1 MLQVEM
7 TPNLL
12 GFTVKGDHSDLDA
25 LYDAVW
31 DLVGS
36 GEVDPADI
44 SDGLGIMKERLLAL
58 CYDLRHASRGDRGV
72 ELVDSGMG
80 EWAAQAS
87 GVPLQESNV
96 AYSFQVA
103 YPEAVYD
110 VMVLGCLVRRR
121 TSALA
126 KKTPYR
132 RRADDLG
139 YAMTD
144 PSACEAMRF
153 ASLVLEAIG
162 RQATPGR
169 FARIR
174 EYASEGALGIQLM
187 YTQWLDV
194 ITADYAGMS
203 RKRRL
208 ESMSTVA
215 RDMVEFYL
223 NAQYMDLVD
232 DVDDFAGRNGCSR
245 GDVRVVD
252 YPDLDRLKW

>member
-12 GFTVKGDHSDLDA
+12 GLTVKGDHSDLDA

-31 DLVGS
+31 DLVGR

-58 CYDLRHASRGDRGV
+58 CYDLRHACRGDRGV

-96 AYSFQVA
+96 AYAFKVV

-110 VMVLGCLVRRR
+110 VMALGCLIRRR

-126 KKTPYR
+126 RKTPYR

-139 YAMTD
+139 FAMTD
-144 PSACEAMRF
+144 PSSCEAMRF

-162 RQATPGR
+162 RRATPGR
-169 FARIR
+169 FTRIR
-174 EYASEGALGIQLM
+174 EYVVEGALGIPLM

-203 RKRRL
+203 EKRRL
-208 ESMSTVA
+208 ESMSIVA
-215 RDMVEFYL
+215 RDMVEFYC
-223 NAQYMDLVD
+223 NYQYMDIVD
-232 DVDDFAGRNGCSR
+232 DVDGFASQNGCSR
-245 GDVRVVD
+245 ANVRVVD
-252 YPDLDRLKW
+252 YPDLDCLEW